1 MTTKRKKKDLLAW
14 DVYEINDYTNAP
26 IGKPLAS
33 FVTHSEAQA
42 FVRGIQ
48 FHDPKTRYSV
58 MPASKRKS

>member
-1 MTTKRKKKDLLAW
+1 MTTKRTKKDLAW

-33 FVTHSEAQA
+33 FATHPEAEA

-48 FHDPKTRYSV
+48 FHDPKTRYGV
-58 MPASKRKS
+58 MPASKRKA